1 MAVGNI
7 IYVTVGYTQSDNAST
22 RKGYPIKRKYKQTE
36 NTQSPKFPSSYTE
49 VPPATLYWFPFLTI
63 KAPDENYIEYEA
75 GDEYGWSDVQS
86 KRAPQIPYT
95 NPRTAKYD
103 DFYSTGHKIVYAGS
117 LYVATRYTFSWN
129 DTKFGISEN
138 PYKRATIRKWR
149 RFTDT
154 SDTWTQ
160 YWYHPLLRKFY
171 LLAEIDELQEL
182 PDFDEPSQ
190 SRWDRFVGDSEDM
203 NLENFTFAQI
213 RELVSVGS
221 ALSTATSAVQSIEE
235 RSMAALAVA
244 QRDGVNVRT
253 SAVQTS
259 GTFVINNQAGGQ
271 NGQGILLP
279 DNLPKMIQRMTT
291 GKSGVKT
298 VLDTYVF
305 NLRPNNVSYSNIGI
319 TWTEIDRVNN
329 FPLVDYRN
337 YKLMKISFEFVVE
350 SQEQGISSLYE
361 SCEAR
366 LRQVQRMANRP
377 ELLVF
382 SNFDSLFG
390 EGVFNETSTATY
402 REWAIVDMSV
412 NSIQRTPSGVNT
424 SPGAISRATVSM
436 TIQEVRLTPDQV
448 IFMPKLRKTPGV
460 PNIPTPENEPEPCIE
475 YATDTVVEVNSKLK
489 YSACWYKNRGLPVPS
504 S

>member
-7 IYVTVGYTQSDNAST
+7 VYITVGYTESDNASF

-49 VPPATLYWFPFLTI
+49 VSDQLYWFPFTSLG
-63 KAPDENYIEYEA
+63 ASDENYIPYETA
-75 GDEYGWSDVQS
+75 DEYGWSDDQE
-86 KRAPQIPYT
+86 KRAPEIPYT
-95 NPRTAKYD
+95 NPRTTKYD
-103 DFYSTGHKIVYAGS
+103 DFSTGHKIVYGGS
-117 LYVATRYTFSWN
+117 IYVATRYTFDWGE
-129 DTKFGISEN
+129 TKFDVSIN
-138 PYKRATIRKWR
+138 PYKTARIRKWR

-154 SDTWTQ
+154 SNTWTQ
-160 YWYHPLLRKFY
+160 YWYHPLLRRFY
-171 LLAEIDELQEL
+171 TLAETDTLQEL

-190 SRWDRFVGDSEDM
+190 SRWSRFIGDSQDM

-213 RELVSVGS
+213 RELISTGS
-221 ALSTATSAVQSIEE
+221 ALVTATAAVQSLEE
-235 RSMAALAVA
+235 RSMAALSSPA
-244 QRDGVNVRT
+244 QPDGNNTRT
-253 SAVQTS
+253 SGTQTS
-259 GTFVINNQAGGQ
+259 GTFIVNSQAGGQ
-271 NGQGILLP
+271 NGQGLSLP

-291 GKSGVKT
+291 GAAGVKT
-298 VLDTYVF
+298 ILDTYIF

-319 TWTEIDRVNN
+319 TWTEVDRVNN

-337 YKLMKISFEFVVE
+337 NKLMRISFEFVVE
-350 SQEQGISSLYE
+350 AQTTGVSSLYE

-366 LRQVQRMANRP
+366 LQQVQRMANRP
-377 ELLVF
+377 ELVVF
-382 SNFDSLFG
+382 TNFDSLFG
-390 EGVFNETSTATY
+390 EGVFNEASAATY
-402 REWAIVDMSV
+402 REWAIFDMSI

-448 IFMPKLRKTPGV
+448 IFMPKLRKTPGI

-489 YSACWYKNRGLPVPS
+489 YSPCWYKNRGLPVPS

>member
-7 IYVTVGYTQSDNAST
+7 IYVTVGYTQSDNASA

-49 VPPATLYWFPFLTI
+49 VLPATLYWFPFLTI
-63 KAPDENYIEYEA
+63 KAPDENYIEYTA
-75 GDEYGWSDVQS
+75 GDEYGWSDEQS
-86 KRAPQIPYT
+86 KRAPEIPYS

-103 DFYSTGHKIVYAGS
+103 DFYSTGHKIVYGGS

-171 LLAEIDELQEL
+171 VLAEIDELQEL

-190 SRWDRFVGDSEDM
+190 SRWDRFIGDSEDM

-213 RELVSVGS
+213 RELISTGS
-221 ALSTATSAVQSIEE
+221 ALTTATATVQSLEE
-235 RSMAALAVA
+235 LSMAARAAAV
-244 QRDGVNVRT
+244 RDGVDVRT
-253 SAVQTS
+253 SAAQTS
-259 GTFVINNQAGGQ
+259 GTFIVNSQAGGQ
-271 NGQGILLP
+271 NGQGALLP
-279 DNLPKMIQRMTT
+279 DNLPKMIQRMST
-291 GKSGVKT
+291 GKAGVKT
-298 VLDTYVF
+298 VIDTYTF

-319 TWTEIDRVNN
+319 TWTEVDRVNN

-350 SQEQGISSLYE
+350 FQEQGISSLYE
-361 SCEAR
+361 SCEER

-377 ELLVF
+377 ELVVF

-390 EGVFNETSTATY
+390 EAVFSETSTSTY
-402 REWAIVDMSV
+402 REWAIAEMSI

-424 SPGAISRATVSM
+424 SQGSISRATVSM

-448 IFMPKLRKTPGV
+448 IFMPKLRKTPGK
-460 PNIPTPENEPEPCIE
+460 PNIPTPENEPEPCTE

-489 YSACWYKNRGLPVPS
+489 YSTCWYNNRGLPVPS

>member
-7 IYVTVGYTQSDNAST
+7 IYVTVGYTQSDNASV

-49 VPPATLYWFPFLTI
+49 VLPATLYWFPFLTI
-63 KAPDENYIEYEA
+63 GAPDENYIEYTA
-75 GDEYGWSDVQS
+75 GDEYGWSDDQS
-86 KRAPQIPYT
+86 RRAPEIPYT

-117 LYVATRYTFSWN
+117 IYVATRYTFDWGETS
-129 DTKFGISEN
+129 FSVSEN
-138 PYKRATIRKWR
+138 PYKRALIRKWR

-171 LLAEIDELQEL
+171 VLAEIDELQEL

-190 SRWDRFVGDSEDM
+190 SRWDRFIGDSEDM

-213 RELVSVGS
+213 RELVSTGS
-221 ALSTATSAVQSIEE
+221 ALSTATSAVQSLEE
-235 RSMAALAVA
+235 RSMAAPPAA
-244 QRDGVNVRT
+244 PRAGTDVRT
-253 SAVQTS
+253 SEAPSS
-259 GTFVINNQAGGQ
+259 GTFIMNSQAGGQ
-271 NGQGILLP
+271 NGQGYRLP

-291 GKSGVKT
+291 GTSGVKT
-298 VLDTYVF
+298 VIDSYVF

-319 TWTEIDRVNN
+319 TWTEVDRVNN

-337 YKLMKISFEFVVE
+337 YKLMKITFEFVVE
-350 SQEQGISSLYE
+350 AQEQGVSSLYE
-361 SCEAR
+361 SCEQR

-382 SNFDSLFG
+382 TNFDSLFG
-390 EGVFNETSTATY
+390 EGVFSETSTSTY

-412 NSIQRTPSGVNT
+412 NSIQRTPTGVNT

-448 IFMPKLRKTPGV
+448 IFMPKLRKTPGI
-460 PNIPTPENEPEPCIE
+460 PNIPGTETEPEPCIE
-475 YATDTVVEVNSKLK
+475 YATDTVVEVDSKLK